1 MSGSGTEL
9 FPRPACP
16 GDLSSILG
24 LLSSFGLPTAGV
36 AENLGHFLVAEE
48 EGRVV
53 ACAGFEPYGRLGLL
67 RSLAVEGAAGGR
79 GLGGALAGAIEE
91 KMARSGLAEAY
102 LLTTGAEEF
111 WERRGYEAIDRR
123 LAPEGLRSSEELKGA
138 CPCSATLMRK
148 NLEGKND

>member
-67 RSLAVEGAAGGR
+67 RS
-79 GLGGALAGAIEE
+79 LAGAIEE